1 MIKKFKIHH
10 LLLALL
16 VASCGMVFA
25 GEECN
30 AKDPTSK
37 DLHIYLL
44 IGDSGMA
51 GTAEIPADANDV
63 IDRCYLFNDKNEW
76 EPARNSLNRYSSVG
90 KEAGLQ
96 KLGPGYAFARKMLEK
111 DKNISIGLVVNACG
125 ESKMED
131 WLGKTD
137 RFMKTRQRIKPNRE
151 DGTLKGAIWFHGASP
166 SDAPDAYIGGLKS
179 LIGNVRDHF
188 NDASLPF
195 VACEV
200 PGNAALNSQL
210 AKLPQEVHV
219 TATASVEGLT
229 AKDGVLLD
237 SRSQLLLGERFA
249 EQMAQLQKVR
259 AANVPKPPSDL
270 KFIDPHVHAHAVQP
284 NGLGLEAVIKWMDE
298 RNVERCIISP
308 LNDKL
313 SRPQN
318 EEDYQTMLANM
329 RKYKGRIDRMCLIE
343 PQEVETVD
351 QAVAILKREIADGAI
366 AFGEHYGVGMM
377 FDDPKN
383 LRLYEACEKVGL
395 PVMFHIDQNKNMVEP
410 GMQRVD
416 NVLKRYPNCKLI
428 AHAYW
433 WRQLQDADRQLQQYP
448 NLYADMSGKV
458 VPQMLNRDRKFA
470 REFLIRN
477 QDKIMW
483 ATDEGWWS
491 FGNRGMQMN
500 QHYTFFEEL
509 DLPKEVRYKI
519 YRGNAEKL
527 FGFDKIGK

>member
-1 MIKKFKIHH
+1 
-10 LLLALL
+10 
-16 VASCGMVFA
+16 
-25 GEECN
+25 
-30 AKDPTSK
+30 
-37 DLHIYLL
+37 
-44 IGDSGMA
+44 
-51 GTAEIPADANDV
+51 
-63 IDRCYLFNDKNEW
+63 
-76 EPARNSLNRYSSVG
+76 
-90 KEAGLQ
+90 
-96 KLGPGYAFARKMLEK
+96 MLDQ

-125 ESKMED
+125 ESKIED
-131 WLGKTD
+131 WLGKTE
-137 RFMKTRQRIKPNRE
+137 RYMKTRQRIKPTRQ
-151 DGTLKGAIWFHGASP
+151 DGKLKGVLWFHGASP
-166 SDAPDAYIGGLKS
+166 SDSPDAYINGLKI
-179 LIGNVRDHF
+179 LIGDLRAHF
-188 NDASLPF
+188 EDATLPF

-200 PGNAALNSQL
+200 PGNPALNAQL
-210 AKLPQEVHV
+210 AKLPELIHG
-219 TATASVEGLT
+219 TATISLDGLT
-229 AKDGVLLD
+229 AKDGMLLD
-237 SRSQLLLGERFA
+237 SPNQLLLGERFA
-249 EQMAQLQKVR
+249 EKMALLQKER
-259 AANVPKPPSDL
+259 PAETKPPSDI
-270 KFIDPHVHAHAVQP
+270 KFIDPHVHAHAVYS
-284 NGLGLEAVIKWMDE
+284 NGLDCVIKWMDE

-308 LNDKL
+308 LAHKG

-318 EEDYQTMLANM
+318 EAENQAMLANI

-351 QAVAILKREIADGAI
+351 QAVTILKREIADGAI

-433 WRQLQDADRQLQQYP
+433 WRQLKDADRQLQQYP

-458 VPQMLNRDRKFA
+458 VPQVLNRDRKFA

-527 FGFDKIGK
+527 FGFEKKGE